1 MVDTITHKTLD
12 EVNAHPIFMKYYANE
27 AARLA
32 DVSLVTAD
40 IYKAFYQISDDS
52 IWMLKSVSPNVWVQ
66 ITTPGAPAVG
76 SMYIYDSTI
85 AIVINV
91 VDEYHGVKG
100 FSVGAANNGFTFLA
114 SATGSITN
122 TADNGSGKLRC
133 TDVAHGLL
141 TGQYITLTG
150 MGDTAHNRV
159 TRVTKID
166 ADTFD
171 CDDIS
176 FNSGADTGTWDRGSS
191 LTVNT
196 DQAGTYHVS
205 FSCSVSSAGNNKNYK
220 FECYKNTT
228 PLDEFA
234 AERMIAVLN
243 DLGNLA
249 SSGTVALVA
258 GDVLWLAVANTTD
271 ATNLTV
277 KHASLN
283 ALRH

>member
-32 DVSLVTAD
+32 DVSLTVAD
-40 IYKAFYQISDDS
+40 LYKAFYQISDDS
-52 IWMLKSVSPNVWVQ
+52 IWVLKSVSPNVWVQ
-66 ITTPGAPAVG
+66 IPTAPAPAVG
-76 SMYIYDSTI
+76 SMYIYDSAI

-100 FSVGAANNGFTFLA
+100 FSVGGANNGMTYLA
-114 SATGSITN
+114 SATGAITN

-141 TGQYITLTG
+141 TGQYVTLTG
-150 MGDTAHNRV
+150 MGDTAHNGV

-191 LTVNT
+191 LTVDT
-196 DQAGTYHVS
+196 DKGGTYSVS
-205 FSCSVSSAGNNKNYK
+205 FSCSLLSAGTNKTYK

-234 AERMIAVLN
+234 AERKIAVAS

-249 SSGTVALVA
+249 SSGAVVLVP
-258 GDVLWLAVANTTD
+258 GDTIWLAVKNTID
-271 ATNLTV
+271 ATNLTI
-277 KHASLN
+277 KHAN
-283 ALRH
+283 VHALRH